1 MFSLAELRKSR
12 RLTQEQLSKLLGI
25 SKSSI
30 AMYETGQRVPSLS
43 RAKKIAKFFNVPV
56 EKIFLEILITLCEQK
71 TNHFS
76 PRYGLLP

>member
-56 EKIFLEILITLCEQK
+56 EKIFFGDINHTLRAK
-71 TNHFS
+71 NKSF
-76 PRYGLLP
+76 

>member
-1 MFSLAELRKSR
+1 MFSLSELRKSR

-43 RAKKIAKFFNVPV
+43 RAKKIAEFFNVPV
-56 EKIFLEILITLCEQK
+56 EKIFFGDINHILRAKNKSL
-71 TNHFS
+71 
-76 PRYGLLP
+76 

>member
-1 MFSLAELRKSR
+1 MFSLSELRKSR

-43 RAKKIAKFFNVPV
+43 RAKKIAEFFNVPV
-56 EKIFLEILITLCEQK
+56 EKIFFGDI
-71 TNHFS
+71 NHIS
-76 PRYGLLP
+76 RAKNKSL